1 MSKSISNKRSID
13 SSKYVNVDTGELLGS
28 EHDGSVSSVN
38 VLDRNIVK
46 MKSVEFIIADTRT
59 IEYLKGILSRS
70 DLGYVRWMLEM
81 VYGGFNIL
89 YDKETHHPH
98 TKKSLQCELDLANTA
113 FYGLIKRLH
122 LKGVLYYIEG
132 YNNRKKVNYIMLN
145 PSIGRRTNQIQREC
159 LKYFEDFSI
168 DRKGSLGK

>member
-1 MSKSISNKRSID
+1 MSKSISKKKTID
-13 SSKYVNVDTGELLGS
+13 ASKYINVDTGEYLNS
-28 EHDGSVSSVN
+28 EHSGSVSSVN
-38 VLDRNIVK
+38 VMDANIVK
-46 MKSVEFIIADTRT
+46 MKSEEFVITDTRT

-70 DLGYVRWMLEM
+70 DLGYVRWMIDM

-89 YDKETHHPH
+89 YDKQTFSPH
-98 TKKSLQCELDLANTA
+98 TKKTLQCELELANTA

-145 PSIGRRTNQIQREC
+145 PTIGRRTNQIQREC
-159 LKYFEDFSI
+159 LKYFEDFSV
-168 DRKGSLGK
+168 KNKVL